1 MINNYHLV
9 VFKWVANN
17 FNMKEDALVLSK
29 PGFAIQVCLLNMPAF
44 AAV

>member
-1 MINNYHLV
+1 MINNYHMV

-17 FNMKEDALVLSK
+17 FNMNDALVLSK
-29 PGFAIQVCLLNMPAF
+29 PGFAIQVCLANMPAF